1 MKNNVIDSKFY
12 WLYLAGFFI
21 ISALPILTVPP
32 WFFPADWG
40 KGIMFRSVMSAL
52 LFLFIFRLLYKKKQ
66 PAPSNLRR
74 NHILLLLAGLFVV
87 YLLAS
92 IFSVDARF
100 SFWGSPYRGGGF
112 ITFAFYFVFAVLGFL
127 IIKKEDW
134 QKLFD
139 FSILIGLLVSAVGII
154 QYYGVLNS
162 IFAPVSGRPPSTLGN
177 PIILGTYVL
186 ILFFITV
193 FLGLTEGS
201 RWKKVLYFLSTA
213 ILLFTIL
220 ITGSRAAYL
229 GLAVGIIYFF
239 LFYPRKSKSIK
250 IAVAILLVIAA
261 ATLIYVNAAQQF
273 PKFLQD
279 NRLFNSI
286 QPRLS
291 INLLLKDPRFAAWQ
305 VDLETIK
312 SKPLLGYGPEN
323 FSVGFDKYYNPA
335 IPEISMGGSNWWD
348 KAHNVL
354 MQTASDAGI
363 LAAII
368 YLALFVVLIWKLQK
382 IKRSLTQPVIAHGLQ
397 TALIAYFVDN
407 LFNIDSFSTYILF
420 FFIIAYTL
428 HLTAVWQRDPASL
441 PNQRGRVSLVKIGK
455 RIIMGGLFLVLIIFL
470 WQYNLV
476 PLQVNAQLNKA
487 TTLARQKNCD
497 VALAIMDSTLKSSNF
512 LYSYV
517 RTEYVENTKICSDYY
532 PQNNLTYIKK
542 GLELLQEAVKV
553 QPLYTRYWIAMGTY
567 ADSIAASEQDL
578 SSKNSLLND
587 AKSYLA
593 KASELSPGHQEIV
606 IEQARNDMISGN
618 YQQMKAD
625 AEKCINLYEGLGD
638 CYFYRALSKIY
649 LKDASSAQ
657 DDLNTAYEKTYG
669 IYSKTSLD
677 MLADAYASIPDYPK
691 LIGVFK
697 NLIDVSPNV
706 AQYHSSLAFFYSKTG
721 DYANARAEALK
732 VLELSP
738 ESKPNVDAFLKTLP
752 Y

>member
-512 LYSYV
+512 LDSYV
-517 RTEYVENTKICSDYY
+517 RMEYVEIAKTCSGFY
-532 PQNNLTYIKK
+532 PENNLIYIKR
-542 GLELLQEAVKV
+542 GAELINEAVKI
-553 QPLYTRYWIAMGTY
+553 QPSYTRYWIYLG
-567 ADSIAASEQDL
+567 DSAIV
-578 SSKNSLLND
+578 
-587 AKSYLA
+587 LA
-593 KASELSPGHQEIV
+593 KQQTDTNIKNILLQQADNYFKQALKLAPKHQEIP
-606 IEQARNDMISGN
+606 IGQAKMEIVAGN
-618 YQQMKAD
+618 YESARD
-625 AEKCINLYEGLGD
+625 YSEKCISLNPDLGE
-638 CYFYRALSKIY
+638 CYWYLGLSKIY
-649 LKDASSAQ
+649 LTDVESAKEDIQTANSKGYNTESEAS
-657 DDLNTAYEKTYG
+657 LNELSNAYGSLSDWQNLVPVYEK
-669 IYSKTSLD
+669 
-677 MLADAYASIPDYPK
+677 
-691 LIGVFK
+691 LIR
-697 NLIDVSPNV
+697 ISSDI
-706 AQYHSSLAFFYSKTG
+706 AQYHSSLAFFYSKVG
-721 DYANARAEALK
+721 RYADAREEARK

-738 ESKPNVDAFLKTLP
+738 ESKANVEAFLKTLP